1 MASPKKFLV
10 LAKIETTQFTDATPT
25 AATDAI
31 LAKNL
36 KVTPLRVESQDRA
49 LLRPYFGNS
58 EQIPVM
64 QEAVIE
70 FDVEMAGSGAAGTAP
85 KWGPLMQACGFAEVI
100 TPSVSAAYNPVS
112 SAFKYAT
119 IYCYRDGVLYKL
131 LGAHGSLSIDMAAK
145 QIPHLKF
152 KFVGKYTAVTDVAI
166 PGSPVFTGFQL
177 PKASIPT
184 WTGTAT
190 FDSYASKLAAVS
202 IDMATEISHAVW
214 MNYETLEPTD
224 RKPKGSLTVEAVTV
238 ATKNY
243 FTLIEAAS
251 SHVFTLTHGTVAGNK
266 VKIDAP
272 KMQLA
277 DMSETEFSGSLA
289 YQFSTTL
296 NPSSGNDEI
305 VITAL

>member
-1 MASPKKFLV
+1 MASPKKYLV
-10 LAKIETTQFTDATPT
+10 LAKIETTQFTDAAPA
-25 AATDAI
+25 AATNAI

-36 KVTPLRVESQDRA
+36 KVTPLRVESQDRN
-49 LLRPYFGNS
+49 LIRSYFGNS

-64 QEAVIE
+64 QDAMIE

-85 KWGPLMQACGFAEVI
+85 KWGPLVQACGFAEVL

-112 SAFKYAT
+112 SAFKYVT

-152 KFVGKYTAVTDVAI
+152 KFTGKYSAVTDAAI
-166 PGSPVFTGFQL
+166 PASPDFSGFQL

-190 FDSYASKLAAVS
+190 FDSFAAKLAACS
-202 IDMATEISHAVW
+202 IDMATEVSHAMW
-214 MNYETLEPTD
+214 MNAESIEPTD

-238 ATKNY
+238 ATKDY
-243 FTLIEAAS
+243 FSLISAAS

-277 DMSETEFSGSLA
+277 DMQEGEFSGYLT

-296 NPSSGNDEI
+296 NPNVGNDEI
-305 VITAL
+305 VITTM